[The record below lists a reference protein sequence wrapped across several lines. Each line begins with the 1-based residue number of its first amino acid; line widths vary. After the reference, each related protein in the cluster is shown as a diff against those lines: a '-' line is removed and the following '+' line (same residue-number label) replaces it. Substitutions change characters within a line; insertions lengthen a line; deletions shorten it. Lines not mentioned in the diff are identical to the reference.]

1 MAEAIRN
8 GAGNVMDKLS
18 FRKLTCLE
26 MFSESNEE
34 TQELVRKR
42 MKDDTLDI
50 PEYLVEAQDTIGE
63 DEARQYILNHHKQV

>member
-1 MAEAIRN
+1 
-8 GAGNVMDKLS
+8 MDKLS

-50 PEYLVEAQDTIGE
+50 LEYLVKAQDTIGE
-63 DEARQYILNHHKQV
+63 DEAKQYILNHRKQV